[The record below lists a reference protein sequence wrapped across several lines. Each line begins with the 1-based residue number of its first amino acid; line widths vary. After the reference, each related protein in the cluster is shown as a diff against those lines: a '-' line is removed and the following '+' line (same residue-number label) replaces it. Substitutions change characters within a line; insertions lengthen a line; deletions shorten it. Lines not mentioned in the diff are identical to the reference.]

1 MKLAS
6 TFAAA
11 ALGLMLPLVLGACA
25 QQTDLEPRPGASLP
39 PTPYGEAEQPEADDL
54 LERSAQAAPE
64 RNVELRTRSEER
76 EADPF
81 DLPPEG

>member
-1 MKLAS
+1 MKLAI
-6 TFAAA
+6 AI
-11 ALGLMLPLVLGACA
+11 LPLALMAGACA
-25 QQTDLEPRPGASLP
+25 QQTPLEPTPGATMP
-39 PTPYGEAEQPEADDL
+39 ATPYGADEQPDADDL

-76 EADPF
+76 EVDPF

>member
-1 MKLAS
+1 MIHRI
-6 TFAAA
+6 AAA
-11 ALGLMLPLVLGACA
+11 ALALTVAACA
-25 QQTDLEPRPGASLP
+25 QQTELTPKSGASLP
-39 PTPYGEAEQPEADDL
+39 PTPYGEEAQPDADQL

-76 EADPF
+76 EVDPF

>member
-1 MKLAS
+1 MNRAS
-6 TFAAA
+6 LAAA
-11 ALGLMLPLVLGACA
+11 AMALMLGACA
-25 QQTDLEPRPGASLP
+25 QQTDLEPKPGAALP
-39 PTPYGEAEQPEADDL
+39 PTPYGEAEQPDADKL

>member
-1 MKLAS
+1 MKLSIAI
-6 TFAAA
+6 
-11 ALGLMLPLVLGACA
+11 LPLAMMLGACA
-25 QQTDLEPRPGASLP
+25 QQTALEPAPGASLP
-39 PTPYGEAEQPEADDL
+39 PAAYGADEQPDADDL

-76 EADPF
+76 EVDPF